1 MMMTVKVYQFHLT
14 EADEALLNKDG
25 WLASEK
31 ITAYA
36 DKGCSWKVEDGSYDA
51 EKWFHA
57 YSHVATVDA
66 DDLDEVF
73 HLTNLWHKPEL
84 VEKHSRMHSVSIGD
98 ILEMNGEFFLVA
110 GCGFET
116 LNISEAA

>member
-1 MMMTVKVYQFHLT
+1 MMTVKVYQFQLT
-14 EADEALLNKDG
+14 QADEALLHEDG

-36 DKGCSWKVEDGSYDA
+36 DQGSSRKVEDGSYDA
-51 EKWFHA
+51 AKWFHA

-84 VEKHSRMHSVSIGD
+84 VEKHSSMHSVSVGD

-110 GCGFET
+110 GCGFKT
-116 LNISEAA
+116 FNINEAA